1 MNPLISVEEL
11 KALMNAPGLV
21 LLDVRAHL
29 TDHGLGRRLY
39 DEGHIPGARFA
50 DLEDDVAGCRSGT
63 NGRHPL
69 PDSGRFCV
77 NMRRLGVSPESVI
90 VAYDDGLC
98 NFASRLWFTLRWVGF
113 ENVRVLNGGFA
124 LWEKLGLP
132 VQTEE
137 PAWEPGTYR
146 AQTPLERVFG
156 VEFIENNLVTGDYT
170 LLDARSR
177 ERLAGLEEPIDPVA
191 GHIPGS
197 LVRPST
203 DNIGPDGLFKPAD
216 ALASE
221 FRAVIGERDPANII
235 NYCGSGV
242 TACCNHLAMTVAGIP
257 AAGVYIGSWSEWIS
271 DPERPI
277 RQTDEP

>member
-1 MNPLISVEEL
+1 MSARPRG
-11 KALMNAPGLV
+11 A
-21 LLDVRAHL
+21 
-29 TDHGLGRRLY
+29 GR
-39 DEGHIPGARFA
+39 PGALDEARE
-50 DLEDDVAGCRSGT
+50 LVALVASLSEAGDALTLDAVS
-63 NGRHPL
+63 
-69 PDSGRFCV
+69 S
-77 NMRRLGVSPESVI
+77 RLGVSPESVI

-177 ERLAGLEEPIDPVA
+177 ERWAGLEEPIDPVA